1 MTKILVIE
9 DESSIRED
17 ILEILNA
24 YGYKA
29 LGAENG
35 DVGVQMAQEYLPD
48 LILSDLMLPTIS
60 GLEVLKTIRSEP
72 ALANTCFAILSAK
85 TDKETIAQCLDC
97 GANYYLTKPIGLQEL
112 LDAIET
118 ALAGCSKLY
127 EFCNTANG

>member
-9 DESSIRED
+9 DENSIRED
-17 ILEILNA
+17 ILEILNID
-24 YGYKA
+24 GYTA

-35 DVGVQMAQEYLPD
+35 DVGVRMAQEYLPD
-48 LILSDLMLPTIS
+48 LILCDLMMPSIS

-72 ALANTCFAILSAK
+72 TLANTCFAILSAN

-97 GANYYLTKPIGLQEL
+97 GANYYLIKPIGLQEL

-118 ALAGCSKLY
+118 ALVGCSKLDG
-127 EFCNTANG
+127 FCNTANG